1 MNVQPAREKSGI
13 TVTAATLEDFGT
25 RLLAAAG
32 VPGGNAALVARTL
45 VAANLRGIDS
55 HGVHLLSYYLKQLAA
70 SQLRPSEEGVVIS
83 ESGSCLVYDGRN
95 GLGQI
100 TAQHCCGHVT
110 RLAARHGAAVVTAR
124 ETNHFGACF
133 WWAREIARHGMLGL
147 VFCNSSPLVAPWQ
160 GKERRFGTNPIC
172 MAVPPHAG
180 GDEPWLLDMATT
192 TVAANKIFKA
202 YINGIPEIPP
212 GWAMDSEGVPTT
224 DTVAAYHGMVAPLGG
239 YKGYGL
245 AMMVEILCGVLGGGA
260 IGAELGGIRFT
271 DKPVRV
277 SHAYIAID
285 VSRFMPVE
293 QFTERMERYA
303 ALMKSAAPAKGYDE
317 VLVAGD
323 PERRIQEAR
332 SRYGIPIPEGNWK
345 DMADEAARL
354 GVAVP
359 GAST

>member
-1 MNVQPAREKSGI
+1 MNVSPVREKSGVTI
-13 TVTAATLEDFGT
+13 TAVTLENFGA
-25 RLLAAAG
+25 RLLSAAG
-32 VPGGNAALVARTL
+32 VPERHAALVSRTL

-70 SQLRPSEEGVVIS
+70 QQLHPTEEGAVVS

-95 GLGQI
+95 GLGQV
-100 TAQHCCGHVT
+100 TAQHCSHHAS
-110 RLAARHGAAVVTAR
+110 RLASQHGIAMVTAR

-133 WWAREIARHGMLGL
+133 WWAREIARNGMLGL

-172 MAVPPHAG
+172 MAVPPRPG

-202 YINGIPEIPP
+202 YINGVPEIPS

-224 DTVAAYHGMVAPLGG
+224 DTVSAYHGIVAPLGG

-245 AMMVEILCGVLGGGA
+245 AMMVEILCAVLGGGA
-260 IGAELGGIRFT
+260 MGSELGGIRFT

-285 VSRFMPVE
+285 VSRFMPVP
-293 QFTERMERYA
+293 QFSERIEKYV
-303 ALMKSAAPAKGYDE
+303 ALMKSSAPAKGYEE

-332 SRYGIPIPEGNWK
+332 SRYGIPIPEGNWR
-345 DMADEAARL
+345 DLAEEALKL
-354 GVAVP
+354 GVTIP
-359 GAST
+359 GASR